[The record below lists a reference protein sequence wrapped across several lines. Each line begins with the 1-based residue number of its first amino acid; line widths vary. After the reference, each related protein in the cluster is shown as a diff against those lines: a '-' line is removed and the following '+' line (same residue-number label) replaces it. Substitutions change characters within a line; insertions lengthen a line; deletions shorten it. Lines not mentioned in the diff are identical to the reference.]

1 VTYEAVREWGRMFG
15 QASANQR
22 RWRRP
27 RPGEQWHIDE
37 GFLTINDAR
46 PYGWRAVDQD
56 GHLRDLLVQRGR
68 DNPVATTCFR
78 TGLKSLTYVPRMLV
92 TDQLNSYSAAK
103 RDVLPSVEQR
113 QHRYLNNRAE
123 NSHQPTRQ
131 REQRMQGCKSPGQ
144 DQRFLAAW
152 SDAQH
157 VRPRR
162 HRSSAPDHRH
172 EMENR
177 FHTWQEV
184 TRLPSA
190 A

>member
-1 VTYEAVREWGRMFG
+1 VTYEAVRMWGRMFG
-15 QASANQR
+15 RASANQR
-22 RWRRP
+22 RWRQP

-56 GHLRDLLVQRGR
+56 GHLRDLLVQRRR
-68 DNPVATTCFR
+68 DNPTAKTCFR
-78 TGLKSLTYVPRMLV
+78 TWLKSLMYVPRVLV
-92 TDQLNSYSAAK
+92 TDQQNSYSAAK
-103 RDVLPSVEQR
+103 REVLPSVE
-113 QHRYLNNRAE
+113 
-123 NSHQPTRQ
+123 QPTRQ

-144 DQRFLAAW
+144 AQRFLAAW